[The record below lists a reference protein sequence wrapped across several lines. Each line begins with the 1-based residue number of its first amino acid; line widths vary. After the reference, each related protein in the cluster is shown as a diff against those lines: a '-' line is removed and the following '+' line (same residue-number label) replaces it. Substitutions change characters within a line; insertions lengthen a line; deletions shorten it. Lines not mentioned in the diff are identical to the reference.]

1 MEALHP
7 VLHSSPLVPNILVV
21 CPEQMAVH
29 YKAPLAGEY
38 RVAVTSSPD
47 VAVQFL
53 ARTTHLPVLVVDGDG
68 HDGGAGVCETA
79 RSVPA
84 PPLVLL
90 TLSKPDAAG
99 RVIDKCDSILLKPFA
114 PNLLAARVGRMVRLR
129 QKGNELRERSDELR
143 GRSDGLLAR
152 VEHERAKVVHIQ
164 ERRAAGLL
172 VEWPNQHCPYCQHA
186 GVVLFDYAGHRRAW
200 YACGECRKVWLAR
213 RLE

>member
-7 VLHSSPLVPNILVV
+7 VSHPSPLVPNILVV
-21 CPEQMAVH
+21 CPEQMAAH

-38 RVAVTSSPD
+38 RVAVTSSPE
-47 VAVQFL
+47 VAIQFL

-114 PNLLAARVGRMVRLR
+114 RCFASSGCRRSGLRCASWNASSYCLKLSHAITPGGERMPKPRFATLTRRSNGLA
-129 QKGNELRERSDELR
+129 
-143 GRSDGLLAR
+143 
-152 VEHERAKVVHIQ
+152 
-164 ERRAAGLL
+164 
-172 VEWPNQHCPYCQHA
+172 
-186 GVVLFDYAGHRRAW
+186 
-200 YACGECRKVWLAR
+200 
-213 RLE
+213 

>member
-7 VLHSSPLVPNILVV
+7 VSYPSPLVPNILVV
-21 CPEQMAVH
+21 CPEQMAAH
-29 YKAPLAGEY
+29 YKTPLAGDY

-53 ARTTHLPVLVVDGDG
+53 ARTTHLPVLVVDGDAN
-68 HDGGAGVCETA
+68 DGGAGVCETA
-79 RSVPA
+79 RSVRSS
-84 PPLVLL
+84 PLVLL
-90 TLSKPDAAG
+90 TLSKPDVAG

-114 PNLLAARVGRMVRLR
+114 PNLLAARVGRMLRLR
-129 QKGNELRERSDELR
+129 QKSDELCE
-143 GRSDGLLAR
+143 RSAGLLAR
-152 VEHERAKVVHIQ
+152 VEHERAKVTHIQ
-164 ERRAAGLL
+164 ERRVAGLL
-172 VEWPNQHCPYCQHA
+172 VEWPNQHCPYCQHS

>member
-7 VLHSSPLVPNILVV
+7 IAHPSALVPNILVV
-21 CPEQMAVH
+21 CPEQMAAH
-29 YKAPLAGEY
+29 YKAPLAAEY
-38 RVAVTSSPD
+38 RVAITSSPD

-68 HDGGAGVCETA
+68 HDGGAGVCEIA
-79 RSVPA
+79 RSVA
-84 PPLVLL
+84 ASPLVLL

-114 PNLLAARVGRMVRLR
+114 PNLLAARVGRMLR
-129 QKGNELRERSDELR
+129 MLQKGEELRERSA
-143 GRSDGLLAR
+143 GLIAR
-152 VEHERAKVVHIQ
+152 VEHERAKVAHIQ
-164 ERRAAGLL
+164 ERRAVGLL

-186 GVVLFDYAGHRRAW
+186 GVVLFDYAGQRRAW
-200 YACGECRKVWLAR
+200 YACGECRKAWLAR